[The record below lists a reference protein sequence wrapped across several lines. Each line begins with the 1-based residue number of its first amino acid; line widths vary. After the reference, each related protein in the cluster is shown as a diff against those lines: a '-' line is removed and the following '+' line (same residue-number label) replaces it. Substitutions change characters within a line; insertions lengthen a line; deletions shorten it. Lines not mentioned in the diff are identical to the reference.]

1 MPIRMCMGMSAIPLL
16 SIIANRVCART
27 AVEPHGV
34 CRAPRKGSKKLSTLQ
49 TGLPFEWKQEVNRRI
64 AEHRNRKGAPT
75 AARTHSVEHR
85 SAAQR
90 GAAAAARVAERFSHA
105 PRYTEA
111 LVDDARTVSRAEEA
125 RAADAAAPEPAIAML
140 ERPSEMAPA
149 ENGMHQ
155 VAKAERHEPAP
166 SASLHSACA
175 ETRLFGGQGAALCAP
190 PAEAWDTMDVAEE
203 ELVEAEPIHANL
215 IEFPREVVA
224 TRKMRPRLV
233 EGPYAAPRDAQ
244 LSIFEVDPEAISTQA
259 PAAAVEHAA
268 KWNEPEWSGIKL
280 DAQPEPADA
289 VADAQTAVEIELAPA
304 SRRMLAVVVDAT
316 LIAAAVLA
324 AGALFALNSASLPG
338 ARAMGIAGAVA
349 FVVVA
354 ALYEVLFLTLV
365 SATPGMK
372 YACVGLSTF
381 ASEQPTREQRWRR
394 LRAMAVSLL
403 PVGLGLVWMLFDE
416 ERLSWHDRFSQ
427 TYLKNSF

>member
-1 MPIRMCMGMSAIPLL
+1 MGMSAIPLL

-49 TGLPFEWKQEVNRRI
+49 AGLPFEWKQEVNRRI
-64 AEHRNRKGAPT
+64 AEHRNRKGAPMT
-75 AARTHSVEHR
+75 ARTLSVEHR
-85 SAAQR
+85 STGQRAAV
-90 GAAAAARVAERFSHA
+90 AAARVAERFSHA
-105 PRYTEA
+105 PRYTET
-111 LVDDARTVSRAEEA
+111 LVDDARTVNRAEEA
-125 RAADAAAPEPAIAML
+125 QAADAPAPSVAMFAQPAEL
-140 ERPSEMAPA
+140 APL

-155 VAKAERHEPAP
+155 VATAERLEPAP
-166 SASLHSACA
+166 SADLHSACA
-175 ETRLFGGQGAALCAP
+175 ETRLFGGQAAALYEA

-203 ELVEAEPIHANL
+203 EEVGEEPTHANL

-233 EGPYAAPRDAQ
+233 EGPYAASREAQ
-244 LSIFEVDPEAISTQA
+244 LSIFEVDPEAISTEA
-259 PAAAVEHAA
+259 PVPAVEQAA
-268 KWNEPEWSGIKL
+268 RWNEPEWSGIKL

-289 VADAQTAVEIELAPA
+289 LAEAAQPAVEIELAPA
-304 SRRMLAVVVDAT
+304 NLRLLAMVVDAT

-324 AGALFALNSASLPG
+324 AGAVFALNSASLPG
-338 ARAMGIAGAVA
+338 PRAMGIAGAVA
-349 FVVVA
+349 FVAIA
-354 ALYEVLFLTLV
+354 ALYEVLFLTLG

-372 YACVGLSTF
+372 YACLGLSTF

-427 TYLKNSF
+427 TYLKSSF

>member
-1 MPIRMCMGMSAIPLL
+1 MSAISPSLN
-16 SIIANRVCART
+16 IANRVCART
-27 AVEPHGV
+27 AVESHGV

-49 TGLPFEWKQEVNRRI
+49 AGLPFEWKQEVNRRI
-64 AEHRNRKGAPT
+64 AEHRNRKGAPIT
-75 AARTHSVEHR
+75 ARTLSVEHR
-85 SAAQR
+85 SAGQR

-105 PRYTEA
+105 PRYTET
-111 LVDDARTVSRAEEA
+111 LVDDARTVSRAEA
-125 RAADAAAPEPAIAML
+125 AQAADAAAPEPAVAMFAQPAEL
-140 ERPSEMAPA
+140 APV

-155 VAKAERHEPAP
+155 VATAERLEPAP
-166 SASLHSACA
+166 SADLHSACA
-175 ETRLFGGQGAALCAP
+175 ETRLFGSQAAALYEP
-190 PAEAWDTMDVAEE
+190 PAETWDTMDVAEE
-203 ELVEAEPIHANL
+203 EQAEAEPAHANL

-233 EGPYAAPRDAQ
+233 EGPYAASRDAQ
-244 LSIFEVDPEAISTQA
+244 LSIFEVDPEAVSTEA
-259 PAAAVEHAA
+259 PTAAVEQAA
-268 KWNEPEWSGIKL
+268 RWNEPEWSGIKL

-289 VADAQTAVEIELAPA
+289 IADVAQATAEIELAPA
-304 SRRMLAVVVDAT
+304 NLRLLALVVDAT

-324 AGALFALNSASLPG
+324 TGAVFALNSASLPG
-338 ARAMGIAGAVA
+338 PRATGIAGAVA
-349 FVVVA
+349 FVAIA
-354 ALYEVLFLTLV
+354 ALYEVLFLTLG

-372 YACVGLSTF
+372 YACLGLSTF

-427 TYLKNSF
+427 TYLKSSF

>member
-1 MPIRMCMGMSAIPLL
+1 MGMSAIPLL

-34 CRAPRKGSKKLSTLQ
+34 CRASRKGLKKLSTLQ
-49 TGLPFEWKQEVNRRI
+49 AGLPFEWKQEVNRRI
-64 AEHRNRKGAPT
+64 AEHRNRKGAPV
-75 AARTHSVEHR
+75 AVRTLSAEHR
-85 SAAQR
+85 STGQRAAV
-90 GAAAAARVAERFSHA
+90 AAARVAERFSHA
-105 PRYTEA
+105 PRYTET
-111 LVDDARTVSRAEEA
+111 LVDDARSVSRAEEA
-125 RAADAAAPEPAIAML
+125 RAAEARAPEPAVAML
-140 ERPSEMAPA
+140 AQPAETAPA
-149 ENGMHQ
+149 EIPMHQ
-155 VAKAERHEPAP
+155 VVTAERHEPAS
-166 SASLHSACA
+166 SADLHAACA
-175 ETRLFGGQGAALCAP
+175 ETRLFGGQGAALCAAP
-190 PAEAWDTMDVAEE
+190 VEPWDTMSVAEE
-203 ELVEAEPIHANL
+203 ELLEAEPIHANL

-233 EGPYAAPRDAQ
+233 EGPYAASRDGQ
-244 LSIFEVDPEAISTQA
+244 LSIFEVDPEAISTEA
-259 PAAAVEHAA
+259 PAAAVEQAA
-268 KWNEPEWSGIKL
+268 RWNEPDWSGIKL

-289 VADAQTAVEIELAPA
+289 LADIAQTAVEIELAPA
-304 SRRMLAVVVDAT
+304 SRRLLAVVVDAT

-338 ARAMGIAGAVA
+338 PRAMGIAAGAA
-349 FVVVA
+349 FVVIA
-354 ALYEVLFLTLV
+354 ALYEVLFLTLG

-427 TYLKNSF
+427 TYLRLC